1 MKTHMTRSLVPR
13 LSVLAIALCAMAGCS
28 DTPDNGKPE
37 ARTAYVASVR
47 QATGDQRAY
56 IGTVR
61 ATQRGQ
67 LSFPVSGKVSAV
79 LVEPGDTVKKGQVLA
94 RLDSVPFAAQEA
106 SAAGD
111 VARAQAALD
120 EVQRRVERLNIAEKA
135 DALSPA
141 EMTAAKAELAAA
153 LAAVRNARAQH
164 ELAGWSQGEATLRAT
179 FDGVVAA
186 RNIEVGQ
193 SVGQGAVAIQID
205 GAGRELS
212 VAIPGASPLSVG
224 QAVNLISGSDTVAS
238 KVLRVDGR
246 VDAGGVRTA
255 YIAVPEAATVGSTWS
270 VKITESTEG
279 PARLQ
284 VPFRA
289 VLPSAVSGKG
299 QVLRLAKDGKT
310 TELAEVSLG
319 QYHGDWIEV
328 SGQISAGQRVVV
340 AGAKAIRPG
349 TQIKPVEMKLGSEQ

>member
-1 MKTHMTRSLVPR
+1 MKTSMTRSLVPCISA
-13 LSVLAIALCAMAGCS
+13 LSIALSAMTGCS
-28 DTPDNGKPE
+28 GNEGSEKAE
-37 ARTAYVASVR
+37 MRTAYVASVR
-47 QATGDQRAY
+47 PASGDQRSY

-79 LVEPGDTVKKGQVLA
+79 LVEPGDVVRKGQVLA
-94 RLDSVPFAAQEA
+94 RLDSVPFVAQEA

-120 EVQRRVERLNIAEKA
+120 EIQRRVERLNIAEKA

-153 LAAVRNARAQH
+153 AAAVRNARAQH
-164 ELAGWSQGEATLRAT
+164 ELADWSQGEATLRAT
-179 FDGVVAA
+179 FDGVVAS
-186 RNIEVGQ
+186 RNVEVGQ
-193 SVGQGAVAIQID
+193 SVGPGAVAIQID

-212 VAIPGASPLSVG
+212 VAVPGTSTLKVG
-224 QAVNLISGSDTVAS
+224 QVVNLISGADTLAS

-255 YIAVPEAATVGSTWS
+255 YVAAPEAATVGSTWS
-270 VKITESTEG
+270 VQITGVDAG
-279 PARLQ
+279 PAKLQ

-289 VLPSAVSGKG
+289 VLPSSVDGKA

-349 TQIKPVEMKLGSEQ
+349 TQIKPVEMKMGSEQ